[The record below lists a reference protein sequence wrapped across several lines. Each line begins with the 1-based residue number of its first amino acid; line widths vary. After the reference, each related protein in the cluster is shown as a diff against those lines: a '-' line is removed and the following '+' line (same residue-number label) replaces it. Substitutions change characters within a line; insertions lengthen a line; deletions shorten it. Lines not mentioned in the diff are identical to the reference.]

1 MTTLAPPPAPVQE
14 DGARHR
20 AAPPFAARAGR
31 LFTGAPQDPRWAR
44 PALWAILVLA
54 TALYAWNLSSITGN
68 TFYDAA
74 VYSGTR
80 SWKAFFFGALDAGSF
95 ITVDKPP
102 FALWVMGLS
111 ARAFG
116 YGTWQ
121 LLLPMAALGTGSVA
135 LLYRL
140 VKRDFG
146 AVAATVSALALALT
160 PITVAITRDTNPDP
174 VLVFLMLLGA
184 AALLKAV
191 RTGRP
196 MPLVWS
202 GVAIGFAF
210 NTKMMQAYVVLPAFF
225 LVYLWAANASLGRRI
240 RNLAVGTV
248 ALIASSAWWMVVVD
262 LIPASSRPYIGGS
275 TDNTVWDLVIGY
287 NGFGRIFG
295 ASSSVG
301 SQGNGASFGGE
312 AGLYRMFNEI
322 MGGQISWLIPF
333 VVIALAAGL
342 VLRGR
347 APRTDARRAALMLWG
362 GWFVLHYLTFA
373 LAEGTFHPYY
383 VTAMAPGIAALAGA
397 GGVTLHDAHRNGV
410 AAKWSWVLPA
420 AVAASAVWAV
430 VLLQRASGSGALYT
444 AAEVVAGAAGAASVI
459 GLLVGRFTGRQRLTG
474 VAALAAVV
482 ALLAARPPTRRRPR
496 PPAPT
501 APTRRPGRAPAV
513 RGHGRRRSAAERRFG
528 QCPGDGPGAL
538 GQRRLRGAGHDRVRL
553 GAVRYDRIR
562 LGRVRYRR
570 RSDRRGYG
578 RWRWHPGVVRDDHV
592 SAEEPGRRHLAGG
605 GGHRSDGLLDHPG
618 VGRAGDLHGRLVR
631 QRRRDDA
638 HRAQGPREGGEAALH
653 RRRRQWSGLLE
664 LRDPDLG
671 RGERHGR
678 VRLQRSLPPGRVR
691 RRLRCPCGTVRT
703 HAGRAAGSHR
713 RPALRA
719 PDRATTPDPPQRH
732 RRRGC
737 VRGGRPRP
745 EVHAKAV
752 APQPSSHTAA
762 PRAPASKLT
771 RPPPPSGTRRC
782 AAPVR
787 RAGRR
792 TPRSRPVPPPTRRP
806 PRPARRPPWRR
817 CRPR

>member
-1 MTTLAPPPAPVQE
+1 MTTLAPPPAPVRE

-20 AAPPFAARAGR
+20 SAPPADGGLASRARR
-31 LFTGAPQDPRWAR
+31 LFTGAPEDPRWAR
-44 PALWAILVLA
+44 PTLWAILVLA

-74 VYSGTR
+74 VYSGTK

-121 LLLPMAALGTGSVA
+121 LMLPMVAVGTGSVA

-146 AVAATVSALALALT
+146 AVAATISALALTLT

-174 VLVFLMLLGA
+174 ILVFLMLLGA
-184 AALLKAV
+184 AALLKSV
-191 RTGRP
+191 RTGRL

-225 LVYLWAANASLGRRI
+225 LVYLWAANASLGKRI

-248 ALIASSAWWMVVVD
+248 ALIVSSAWWMVVVD

-312 AGLYRMFNEI
+312 AGLYRMFNDT

-333 VVIALAAGL
+333 AAIALVAGL
-342 VLRGR
+342 VLRGL

-383 VTAMAPGIAALAGA
+383 VTAMAPGIAALTGA
-397 GGVTLHDAHRNGV
+397 GGVMLYNAFRNGS
-410 AAKWSWVLPA
+410 AAVEVPPTERSRDWGMGWALPA
-420 AVAASAVWAV
+420 AVAASSVWAV
-430 VLLQRASGSGALYT
+430 VLLQRVSGSGTLYT
-444 AAEVVAGAAGAASVI
+444 VAEVVAGVAGAASVI
-459 GLLVGRFTGRQRLTG
+459 GLLIARFSKRQRLMG

-482 ALLAARPPTRRRPR
+482 ALLAG
-496 PPAPT
+496 PAAYSASAATSSTNGTNPT
-501 APTRRPGRAPAV
+501 A
-513 RGHGRRRSAAERRFG
+513 
-528 QCPGDGPGAL
+528 GPSTGGMGGMGGGG
-538 GQRRLRGAGHDRVRL
+538 GQRPSG
-553 GAVRYDRIR
+553 
-562 LGRVRYRR
+562 
-570 RSDRRGYG
+570 
-578 RWRWHPGVVRDDHV
+578 
-592 SAEEPGRRHLAGG
+592 AGG
-605 GGHRSDGLLDHPG
+605 GPGTNSGDAPSGSGDGQEMGQPPSNSGDSTDDSG
-618 VGRAGDLHGRLVR
+618 STGSGTTESGTAESGSTESGTTESGSADGRTGGGMDGGTQVSSAMITYLKKNQDGAGWLVAVATD
-631 QRRRDDA
+631 QTA
-638 HRAQGPREGGEAALH
+638 SSIILESGEPVISMGG
-653 RRRRQWSGLLE
+653 WSGSDNAMTLAKLKSLVKAGKLHYIVVGDSGQGSSNSE
-664 LRDPDLG
+664 ISTWVKANGTAVSDYSGLY
-671 RGERHGR
+671 
-678 VRLQRSLPPGRVR
+678 RL
-691 RRLRCPCGTVRT
+691 
-703 HAGRAAGSHR
+703 
-713 RPALRA
+713 
-719 PDRATTPDPPQRH
+719 D
-732 RRRGC
+732 
-737 VRGGRPRP
+737 
-745 EVHAKAV
+745 
-752 APQPSSHTAA
+752 
-762 PRAPASKLT
+762 ASDV
-771 RPPPPSGTRRC
+771 G
-782 AAPVR
+782 
-787 RAGRR
+787 
-792 TPRSRPVPPPTRRP
+792 
-806 PRPARRPPWRR
+806 
-817 CRPR
+817 

>member
-1 MTTLAPPPAPVQE
+1 MTTLAPPPAPARQ
-14 DGARHR
+14 DGTRHR
-20 AAPPFAARAGR
+20 AAPPDDGGLSSRARR
-31 LFTGAPQDPRWAR
+31 LFTGAPEDPRWAR
-44 PALWAILVLA
+44 PTLWAILVLA

-74 VYSGTR
+74 VYSGTK

-121 LLLPMAALGTGSVA
+121 LTLPMVAVGTGSVA

-146 AVAATVSALALALT
+146 AVAGTISALALTLT

-174 VLVFLMLLGA
+174 ILVFLMLLGA
-184 AALLKAV
+184 AALLTSV
-191 RTGRP
+191 RTGRL

-225 LVYLWAANASLGRRI
+225 LVYLWAANASLGKRI

-248 ALIASSAWWMVVVD
+248 ALIVSSAWWMVVVD

-312 AGLYRMFNEI
+312 AGLYRMFNDT

-333 VVIALAAGL
+333 AAIALVASL

-397 GGVTLHDAHRNGV
+397 GGVMLCNAFRNGSAV
-410 AAKWSWVLPA
+410 KWGWVLPG
-420 AVAASAVWAV
+420 AVAASSVWAV
-430 VLLQRASGSGALYT
+430 VLLQRVSGSGTLYT
-444 AAEVVAGAAGAASVI
+444 VAEVVAGVAGAASVI
-459 GLLVGRFTGRQRLTG
+459 GLLVGRFTKRQRLMG

-482 ALLAARPPTRRRPR
+482 ALLAG
-496 PPAPT
+496 PAAYSASSATSSTNGTNPT
-501 APTRRPGRAPAV
+501 A
-513 RGHGRRRSAAERRFG
+513 
-528 QCPGDGPGAL
+528 GPSTGGMGGMGGGG
-538 GQRRLRGAGHDRVRL
+538 GQRPSG
-553 GAVRYDRIR
+553 
-562 LGRVRYRR
+562 
-570 RSDRRGYG
+570 
-578 RWRWHPGVVRDDHV
+578 
-592 SAEEPGRRHLAGG
+592 AGG
-605 GGHRSDGLLDHPG
+605 GTGTNSVEAPSGSGDGQETGQPPSNSGGSTAESGTAESGTAESGTAESGTTESGTAGSDTAG
-618 VGRAGDLHGRLVR
+618 GRTGGGMGGGTEVSSAMITYLKTNQDGATWLVAVATD
-631 QRRRDDA
+631 QTA
-638 HRAQGPREGGEAALH
+638 SSIILESGEPVISMGG
-653 RRRRQWSGLLE
+653 WSGSDNAMTLAKLKSLVKAGKLHHIVVSDSGQGSSNSE
-664 LRDPDLG
+664 ISTWVKANGTAVSDYSGLY
-671 RGERHGR
+671 
-678 VRLQRSLPPGRVR
+678 RL
-691 RRLRCPCGTVRT
+691 
-703 HAGRAAGSHR
+703 
-713 RPALRA
+713 
-719 PDRATTPDPPQRH
+719 D
-732 RRRGC
+732 
-737 VRGGRPRP
+737 
-745 EVHAKAV
+745 
-752 APQPSSHTAA
+752 
-762 PRAPASKLT
+762 ASDV
-771 RPPPPSGTRRC
+771 G
-782 AAPVR
+782 
-787 RAGRR
+787 
-792 TPRSRPVPPPTRRP
+792 
-806 PRPARRPPWRR
+806 
-817 CRPR
+817 